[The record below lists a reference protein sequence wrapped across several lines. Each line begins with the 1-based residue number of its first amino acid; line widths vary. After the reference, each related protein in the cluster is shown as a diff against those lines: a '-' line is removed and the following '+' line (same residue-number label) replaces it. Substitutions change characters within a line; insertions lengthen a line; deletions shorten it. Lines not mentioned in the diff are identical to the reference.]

1 MGPGTRKGDPTE
13 SYALAE
19 PISTLIPFHFP
30 RLNTITLRIALVR
43 WPSTIANHISA
54 GSRVE
59 NV

>member
-1 MGPGTRKGDPTE
+1 MGPQTRKGDPTE

-19 PISTLIPFHFP
+19 PISTLIPLHFP
-30 RLNTITLRIALVR
+30 CLNTIQLRIALAR

-59 NV
+59 NT

>member
-43 WPSTIANHISA
+43 
-54 GSRVE
+54 
-59 NV
+59 